1 MIAMR
6 SVFFVT
12 QIVAI
17 LQLQE
22 QRKEIVQQEQKYN
35 MVTSTYSHSKIFV
48 SFSDCITV
56 IKNAQR
62 NNSNDLAMKP

>member
-22 QRKEIVQQEQKYN
+22 QHKEIVQQEQ
-35 MVTSTYSHSKIFV
+35 
-48 SFSDCITV
+48 
-56 IKNAQR
+56 
-62 NNSNDLAMKP
+62 

>member
-22 QRKEIVQQEQKYN
+22 QHKEIVQQEQQYN
-35 MVTSTYSHSKIFV
+35 MVTSKYSHSKILFLFQTV
-48 SFSDCITV
+48 S
-56 IKNAQR
+56 QY
-62 NNSNDLAMKP
+62 

>member
-22 QRKEIVQQEQKYN
+22 QHKEIVQQEQQYNKYVFTFKN
-35 MVTSTYSHSKIFV
+35 FV

-56 IKNAQR
+56 IKNTQR
-62 NNSNDLAMKP
+62 DNSNDLAMKP